1 MAPRQFQV
9 PPRPHRLRCRFC
21 SLVPD
26 MQPQRP
32 GDGARSHVSFVWASM
47 FAPGSS
53 GTGEDGSPAAG
64 EGDDSARSP
73 GSGVL
78 EICIQTEEPA
88 AGPGGSRSS
97 RPRERYYNNPDI
109 KRIYL
114 LFGLGTLNALLAC
127 LSPCPPSKHCY
138 SRCPRSLSLTYLST
152 RLTGKHWAAP
162 YASSLLA

>member
-1 MAPRQFQV
+1 MILPGRPDLGFWKFAFKLKSPPQDREAALNV
-9 PPRPHRLRCRFC
+9 PIL
-21 SLVPD
+21 
-26 MQPQRP
+26 
-32 GDGARSHVSFVWASM
+32 
-47 FAPGSS
+47 
-53 GTGEDGSPAAG
+53 
-64 EGDDSARSP
+64 
-73 GSGVL
+73 
-78 EICIQTEEPA
+78 
-88 AGPGGSRSS
+88 SRSS